1 MGTPELPMPDGLV
14 LRPFRGVR
22 FAVEDPAKV
31 TSPPYDLISDAD
43 VDALLDSHPNNVVRL
58 ILPRSPR
65 SDSST
70 KSPAPHRQQ
79 EPGATPGA
87 RISPSTAPHRPS
99 ADGEPTTT
107 EQQASTPP
115 TPSDAG
121 LETRYAEARD
131 TLRAWLDTGVLVADD
146 VPALYVYEQSGP
158 NVLQRG
164 LIGDV
169 GLADPGQR
177 IILPHED
184 VMPGPITDR
193 LALMS
198 TTQAN
203 LEPIF
208 LLYNGDNGTA
218 TRLVNEV
225 ASKRHPL
232 VSAHTEDGLTHRLW
246 AITDTSEINAI
257 NADLHDR
264 QALIADGHHRYATY
278 RVLQRQ
284 EHATHHSPRPN
295 LSVSTTTRPEP
306 PDIPKTP
313 PSPPGTATSE
323 AHPSRP
329 ATISKAESPTP
340 LDAEPS
346 TTQTPSALDA
356 EPSTTSETLAPSAL
370 DAEPSTTSETL
381 SPSTLDA
388 GPSTTSEALARSAA
402 EAESAATPKA
412 HPLTTAAHPAT
423 TPQAEQP
430 AISAAQP
437 DATSKALPSPSD
449 VEPTAP
455 PPHPAI
461 PSDPK
466 TLSPSGN
473 LGVDGKSP
481 IPGVPHASHIS
492 GTSATAGVSGEAG
505 SGRSGGR
512 RSTPEPVVGPW
523 DFGLALLVDSTAYP
537 PNLQAI
543 HRVIPGLPLAEATT
557 KARAAWRVH
566 DFDDLAQGL
575 VALKEAPEPAFLLA
589 GEGGTHLLTDP
600 DPVQLARAMPPDH
613 SDRWNSLNTSVL
625 TEFVL
630 PKVWGMR
637 DDEQA
642 VRIVHHDTDAA
653 VRLAIRTGGTAVLLK
668 PLAVDDV
675 LAVAAGGERVPRKST
690 SFGPK
695 PRTGLV
701 LRTFDID

>member
-1 MGTPELPMPDGLV
+1 MGTPSSLNDDPLRRAAERARAATMGRLPEGASIYGSMPGMGTPELPMPDGLV

-65 SDSST
+65 GDSSG

-79 EPGATPGA
+79 EPNQT
-87 RISPSTAPHRPS
+87 PSTAPHRLS
-99 ADGEPTTT
+99 TQGEPAAM
-107 EQQASTPP
+107 QQQESAPP

-121 LETRYAEARD
+121 HETRYATARN
-131 TLRAWLDTGVLVADD
+131 TLRAWLDTGVLVPDD

-218 TRLVNEV
+218 TRLVDEV
-225 ASKRHPL
+225 ASKRRPL

-284 EHATHHSPRPN
+284 EHATRRSPQPEP
-295 LSVSTTTRPEP
+295 SAPTATTPEP
-306 PDIPKTP
+306 P
-313 PSPPGTATSE
+313 TS
-323 AHPSRP
+323 SR
-329 ATISKAESPTP
+329 AQSPT
-340 LDAEPS
+340 
-346 TTQTPSALDA
+346 
-356 EPSTTSETLAPSAL
+356 APEAGSSVPPKA
-370 DAEPSTTSETL
+370 L
-381 SPSTLDA
+381 SPSAAESEPADVFKAHPLATTTTHPA
-388 GPSTTSEALARSAA
+388 TTSEA
-402 EAESAATPKA
+402 E
-412 HPLTTAAHPAT
+412 
-423 TPQAEQP
+423 
-430 AISAAQP
+430 QP
-437 DATSKALPSPSD
+437 DATPAARPDAASDALSPPFA
-449 VEPTAP
+449 VEPAAQP
-455 PPHPAI
+455 SHPAM
-461 PSDPK
+461 PSEPQAS
-466 TLSPSGN
+466 SPSGN
-473 LGVDGKSP
+473 LDPDGKPS
-481 IPGVPHASHIS
+481 IPEVP
-492 GTSATAGVSGEAG
+492 SATDVSGAAGGPREAG
-505 SGRSGGR
+505 SGRSSGGG
-512 RSTPEPVVGPW
+512 RSTPQPVVGPW

-543 HRVIPGLPLAEATT
+543 HRVIPGLPLAEAVA
-557 KARAAWRVH
+557 KAKGAWRVH
-566 DFDDLAQGL
+566 DFGDLAQGL
-575 VALKEAPEPAFLLA
+575 AALKEAAEPAFLLA
-589 GEGGTHLLTDP
+589 GEGGTHLLTNP

-613 SDRWNSLNTSVL
+613 SDRWNSLNTSIL

-701 LRTFDID
+701 LRTFAID

>member
-65 SDSST
+65 GDSFAEP
-70 KSPAPHRQQ
+70 PAPHRQQ
-79 EPGATPGA
+79 EPDHTPGA
-87 RISPSTAPHRPS
+87 QTSAGTAPHRPS
-99 ADGEPTTT
+99 ADGEPATTQ
-107 EQQASTPP
+107 QQASGPP
-115 TPSDAG
+115 APSDTG
-121 LETRYAEARD
+121 LETRYAKARD
-131 TLRAWLDTGVLVADD
+131 TLKAWLDTGVLVPDD
-146 VPALYVYEQSGP
+146 VPALYVYEQGGP

-184 VMPGPITDR
+184 VMPGPISDR

-208 LLYNGDNGTA
+208 LLYSGDNGTA
-218 TRLVNEV
+218 TRLVDEV
-225 ASKRHPL
+225 ASERRPL

-257 NADLHDR
+257 NADLHGR

-284 EHATHHSPRPN
+284 EHATHRSAQPVP
-295 LSVSTTTRPEP
+295 TTTRPEP
-306 PDIPKTP
+306 PNIPQTP
-313 PSPPGTATSE
+313 PSPPRTSASE
-323 AHPSRP
+323 ARLSRSS
-329 ATISKAESPTP
+329 TISKAQSPTALGADPSSPSKTESPGTE
-340 LDAEPS
+340 D
-346 TTQTPSALDA
+346 T
-356 EPSTTSETLAPSAL
+356 
-370 DAEPSTTSETL
+370 
-381 SPSTLDA
+381 
-388 GPSTTSEALARSAA
+388 GPSTTSKAQSPAASEAEPSSASKAQSPSTA
-402 EAESAATPKA
+402 EAEPAAVPKTHLRTTTT
-412 HPLTTAAHPAT
+412 HPATASEAEQPAT
-423 TPQAEQP
+423 TPTAP
-430 AISAAQP
+430 P
-437 DATSKALPSPSD
+437 DATSEAPSSSSD
-449 VEPTAP
+449 VEPAAQ

-461 PSDPK
+461 PSEPQ
-466 TLSPSGN
+466 TSSPSGN
-473 LGVDGKSP
+473 LDLDGKPS
-481 IPGVPHASHIS
+481 IPDVPHASHVS
-492 GTSATAGVSGEAG
+492 GTAGVAGVSDGAG
-505 SGRSGGR
+505 SGRSSGG
-512 RSTPEPVVGPW
+512 SAPDPVAGPW

-543 HRVIPGLPLAEATT
+543 HRVIPGLPLAEAVA
-557 KARAAWRVH
+557 KARGAWRVH

-575 VALKEAPEPAFLLA
+575 AALEEAAEPTFLLA
-589 GEGGTHLLTDP
+589 GESGTHLLTSP

-642 VRIVHHDTDAA
+642 VRIVHHDTEAA

-701 LRTFDID
+701 LRTFAID